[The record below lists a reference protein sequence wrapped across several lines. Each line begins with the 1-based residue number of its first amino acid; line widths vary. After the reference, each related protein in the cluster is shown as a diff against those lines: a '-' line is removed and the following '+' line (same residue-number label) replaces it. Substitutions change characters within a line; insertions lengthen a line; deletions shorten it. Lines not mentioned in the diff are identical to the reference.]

1 MTVQPWALNAWNSM
15 GGDFRTFPMNRT
27 QVRSSG
33 LRAQVSPEGDCVE
46 ASMDAIGKGMGLTP
60 LTCVQLVYNGTP
72 IFYGELRVG
81 GNPRDAQGH
90 THTIRSAALRLKEVQ
105 LSGQFRT
112 PQQPAHLTVRAAIQD
127 IIQSGQLGNPS
138 TVLYDVS
145 LCPDLG
151 VELAPVRA
159 SNYQNAYALLEAV
172 QQAAVARGV
181 EIRFGVNADRKFF
194 CLPVNSRVLDIT
206 GRPIT
211 SKTTWKAPVSEVVVT
226 AVRWFIAPARA
237 DREGGQAPWITAI
250 SRSPMADTYGPRLIS
265 VRLKNGLV
273 SDYMRVADN
282 LTAEYMDGTGVHPLT
297 TEQLATLRDGEGFP
311 EAVGTGQAGA
321 PVTYVPISEGGSSLT
336 PVGGTAPQ
344 PQPAPPSTDA
354 ARLGASV
361 TITGEAP
368 DYGAGLRLSPPDK
381 AVAMYVNFYATTSVD
396 FAPSVV
402 VADKR
407 MLTET
412 PPPFVPVPGRDYSG
426 WAGLLRKSWDMTEQ
440 RMAWEAQ
447 FVTYVS
453 DFTRMSRPPG
463 AEMPPGSVF
472 SYGFSGVIPV
482 EPGSVVQV
490 RVLGGASDMPTPAA
504 QLVVSEARAYQ
515 PEEFLDAVAKP
526 YFRIPAE
533 EPAEIDLRTILGR
546 EELAGKVK
554 LDDYT
559 STVAAYEY
567 RLSSAGG
574 MTMGIMAGQAE
585 DPQRLAQAE
594 LIKFRDKAAVIE
606 AVTGMEGGT

>member
-1 MTVQPWALNAWNSM
+1 
-15 GGDFRTFPMNRT
+15 GGEFRSFPMTRT

-46 ASMDAIGKGMGLTP
+46 ANMDAIGKGMGLTP
-60 LTCVQLVYNGTP
+60 LTCLQLVYNGVP

-81 GNPRDAQGH
+81 GNPRDLRGH

-105 LSGQFRT
+105 LSGRFQA

-127 IIQSGQLGNPS
+127 IIHSGQLGTPS
-138 TVLYDVS
+138 TVLYDVN

-172 QQAAVARGV
+172 QNAAAARGV

-194 CLPVNSRVLDIT
+194 CIPANSRVLDIT

-211 SKTTWKAPVSEVVVT
+211 STTVWKAPVSEVVVT

-237 DREGGQAPWITAI
+237 GREGGQAPWITAI
-250 SRSPMADTYGPRLIS
+250 SRSPVADTYGQRLIS

-273 SDYMRVADN
+273 SDYMRVADD
-282 LTAEYMDGTGVHPLT
+282 LTAEYMDGTGVYTLT
-297 TEQLATLRDGEGFP
+297 PEQLATLRDGEGFP

-321 PVTYVPISEGGSSLT
+321 PVTYVPVSSGGTALT
-336 PVGGTAPQ
+336 PVGQA
-344 PQPAPPSTDA
+344 PAPAPTVPDA
-354 ARLGASV
+354 ARLGESV

-368 DYGAGLRLSPPDK
+368 DYGAGLRLYPPVGT
-381 AVAMYVNFYATTSVD
+381 VAMYVNFYARTPVD

-402 VADKR
+402 VADKQ
-407 MLTET
+407 LVTET

-426 WAGLLRKSWDMTEQ
+426 WAGMFRKSWDMLQQ
-440 RMAWEAQ
+440 RMEWEAQ
-447 FVTYVS
+447 FMTYAS

-463 AEMPPGSVF
+463 PEMPPGSTF
-472 SYGFSGVIPV
+472 AYGFSGIIPI
-482 EPGSVVQV
+482 EPGSVVQI
-490 RVLGGASDMPTPAA
+490 RVPGGTSDMPTPAA

-515 PEEFLDAVAKP
+515 PEEFLTAVAKP

-546 EELAGKVK
+546 DELAGKVK
-554 LDDYT
+554 MGDYVG
-559 STVAAYEY
+559 TVAAYEY

-574 MTMGIMAGQAE
+574 MTMGVMTGQAE
-585 DPQRLAQAE
+585 EPQRLAQAE
-594 LIKFRDKAAVIE
+594 LIKYRDKAAVIE
-606 AVTGMEGGT
+606 AITGMEAGA